1 MELEVNSMVVSMTG
15 YGRGFC
21 ENERLRVQVEV
32 KTVNHRFCE
41 FNIRMPRQLLVLED
55 KIKKQLGS
63 YMRRGRAEVFITVEG
78 DGLIHKKLA
87 VDWSLLDQYMT
98 SLNTISTNYHMHPN
112 ISMQT
117 VPHLEG
123 VFLIQEEQT
132 NSNELETLITSAVQQ
147 AGEQLKSMRIEE
159 GLQLKKDILQQID
172 KLQTAANQVIQY
184 APLVIQQYQDRLR
197 QKMEEFT
204 SGLVDE
210 TRLLN
215 EVAIFVDKADIN
227 EEITRLNSH
236 INQVLTTLDSEEA
249 KGRKLD
255 FLLQEMN
262 REVNTIGSKANDSR
276 IAMEVVEM
284 KSLLEK
290 IKEQIQNIE

>member
-1 MELEVNSMVVSMTG
+1 MVVSMTG

-21 ENERLRVQVEV
+21 ENEHLRVQVEV

-78 DGLIHKKLA
+78 DGLIHKKVA

-98 SLNTISTNYHMHPN
+98 SLDAISTNYHMHPN
-112 ISMQT
+112 SSIQT

-147 AGEQLKSMRIEE
+147 AGEQLKSMRVEE
-159 GLQLKKDILQQID
+159 GLQLKRDILQQID

-184 APLVIQQYQDRLR
+184 APLVIQHYQERLQ
-197 QKMEEFT
+197 QKMSEFT

>member
-1 MELEVNSMVVSMTG
+1 MELEVNRMVVSMTG

-21 ENERLRVQVEV
+21 ESENVRVQVEV

-55 KIKKQLGS
+55 KIKKQLSS
-63 YMRRGRAEVFITVEG
+63 YIRRGRAEVFISVEG
-78 DGLIHKKLA
+78 DGLIHKKVD

-98 SLNTISTNYHMHPN
+98 NLDAISANYHLHPN
-112 ISMQT
+112 SSIQT
-117 VPHLEG
+117 IPHLEG
-123 VFLIQEEQT
+123 IFLIQEEQT
-132 NSNELETLITSAVQQ
+132 NSNELEVLILSAVQQ
-147 AGEQLKSMRIEE
+147 AGEQLKNMRIAE
-159 GLQLKKDILQQID
+159 GLQLKKDILQQIE
-172 KLQTAANQVIQY
+172 KIQASAEEVAQY
-184 APLVIQQYQDRLR
+184 APLVIQQYQERLQ
-197 QKMEEFT
+197 QKMAEFT

-236 INQVLTTLDSEEA
+236 LSQVLITLDNDEQ

-290 IKEQIQNIE
+290 IKEQVQNIE

>member
-1 MELEVNSMVVSMTG
+1 MTG

-21 ENERLRVQVEV
+21 ENEHLRVQVEV

-78 DGLIHKKLA
+78 DGLIHKKVA

-98 SLNTISTNYHMHPN
+98 SLDAISTNYHMHPN
-112 ISMQT
+112 SSIQT

-147 AGEQLKSMRIEE
+147 AGEQLKSMRVEE
-159 GLQLKKDILQQID
+159 GLQLKRDILQQID

-184 APLVIQQYQDRLR
+184 APLVIQHYQERLQ
-197 QKMEEFT
+197 QKMSEFT

>member
-1 MELEVNSMVVSMTG
+1 MTG

-172 KLQTAANQVIQY
+172 KLQVAANQVIQY